1 MTYEDIKRFMVQKD
15 PGSKSVQISFK
26 TRRSFKGIFLQLPDY
41 DELSKKNL
49 WRIVSESYIESYKT
63 SKDVN
68 LARIFNGSEITRLE
82 MIS

>member
-1 MTYEDIKRFMVQKD
+1 MTYEEINKFMTQKD

-26 TRRSFKGIFLQLPDY
+26 TRKPLKGIFLRLQDY

-49 WRIVSESYIESYKT
+49 WRIVSESYIDSYKS
-63 SKDVN
+63 SKDAN

-82 MIS
+82 LLH